1 MQTKVEHV
9 LRAHDFFSP
18 LRHILVACSGGVDS
32 LALLDV
38 LDRFRRAGGAHIT
51 CAHVEHGIRGV
62 ASRADARF
70 VKDYC
75 AVQGIPFTCAAVD
88 APAYARAHRMSL
100 ETSARILRYEFL
112 YRAREECGCDCI
124 ATAHHAD
131 DLAET
136 VLMRILRGTGTAGLA
151 AMREWDGVLLRP
163 LLTATRAEI
172 VSYARARALAPRS
185 DETNEMCDAM
195 RNRIRNKLLPILRA
209 DYNPAVG
216 VALVRL
222 STLAREEDEFIAE
235 LSADALRRAEDA
247 GGLSTA
253 VLCGLHPALQR
264 RVLRLYW
271 QTATA
276 GGKDFSYLHE
286 EQMRSLIFVR
296 GVAQIDMPHGYT
308 AVCQYGRLILKKKEI
323 QNDQPKD
330 PEIILPIEREYA
342 IIDFQDFQIR
352 TRRIRGVRPADC
364 LRRAGAYTI
373 YADAAHLPPLIL
385 RTRRAGDYLRLP
397 VGQKKLK
404 KILIDDRVPQEQR
417 NRMPLI
423 AVAGGSEILW
433 IVGGRRSIL
442 APLTEETGEIVEIKC
457 VKETIAT

>member
-51 CAHVEHGIRGV
+51 CAHVEHGIRGA

-136 VLMRILRGTGTAGLA
+136 VLMRILRGTG
-151 AMREWDGVLLRP
+151 
-163 LLTATRAEI
+163 
-172 VSYARARALAPRS
+172 
-185 DETNEMCDAM
+185 
-195 RNRIRNKLLPILRA
+195 
-209 DYNPAVG
+209 
-216 VALVRL
+216 
-222 STLAREEDEFIAE
+222 
-235 LSADALRRAEDA
+235 
-247 GGLSTA
+247 
-253 VLCGLHPALQR
+253 
-264 RVLRLYW
+264 
-271 QTATA
+271 TA